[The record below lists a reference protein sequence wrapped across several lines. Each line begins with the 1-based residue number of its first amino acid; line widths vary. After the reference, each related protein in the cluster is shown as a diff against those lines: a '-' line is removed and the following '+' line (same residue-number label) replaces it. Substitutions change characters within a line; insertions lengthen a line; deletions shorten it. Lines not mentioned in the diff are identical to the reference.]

1 MLPIDQFFS
10 DLMQDGTVAARPET
24 RRPGWNVFSVRKR
37 SQRSGPVAPQAETL
51 EVRSVPTA
59 QILSA
64 LGNGV
69 LTIIGSEGADRIQ
82 VTAGNGQVRVT
93 DGTTAGEAAPSLF
106 DLADVHDLRVLGL
119 GGDDVITLRD
129 SADLQEFSQLTAVS
143 VDGGVGADR
152 LFVTAANAVVARTAQ
167 DLVVTSQMARLVD
180 LLREEGLAIGQALTN
195 LTPHK
200 DATRGEVQQFTFADI
215 RVSGTFVEVYDS
227 IEGELHRFTLNGNQL
242 TRTEDAFA
250 TDYQLTQFMNYR
262 AAYTRR
268 PTLVV
273 SIPGLSSTGLSTG
286 ADNGIER
293 GYSWDSD
300 GDVRGS
306 SAWTERLSSNMARE
320 LNAAGSQ
327 VHVMLID
334 WASQSPASSA
344 TEKVADHI
352 RSFLSGSQTTWDVSL
367 TGHSRGGI
375 FAAEVARFLDGHQRV
390 GSLHL
395 VMLDPTAA
403 VSLNDQYPNRVASGV
418 DRAVIFDDGL
428 TLYPLSLTRESLP
441 MAGADYLRVDV
452 PGMGF
457 GDSAGS
463 HGKMPDWYAE
473 ILSRRGLL
481 RTDNARELTFQRELA
496 WLLGNNPA
504 AGSAVVPSD
513 PRAGMELVKAAPPAN
528 GLLHA
533 IDIGLDPNRDGDAVA
548 YVSVVGVGSGTV
560 TIGKSGLNANLGV
573 TNVGQGAFSFSDR
586 GLVVGAAFPIW
597 GPVNFGGQIMLGPE
611 TRLDVDF
618 GPMRIS
624 LFGTRPGLY
633 MGGQRVEFGSM
644 LRGAAANASLSS
656 GDIAAAMRSTFGFNS
671 SDTARFMG
679 TQLGFT
685 PSRIADGL
693 GRGLS
698 AGVSE
703 IALALRSGL
712 NSTASDIAAALGSVS
727 RDVEA
732 IAGALRNQLGVSLNT
747 VADVMYKSIGWT
759 NYSDVARGLGSVTRD
774 ATAIAGALRN
784 QLGVSLNTVAD
795 VMYRSISWTSYNDV
809 ARGLGSVTRD
819 ATAIAGALRNQLGV
833 SLNTVADVMYKSI
846 GWTNYSDVARGLG
859 SVTRD
864 ATAIAGA
871 LRNQLGVSLN
881 TVADVMYKS
890 IGWTSYSDVARGLG
904 SVTRDATAIA
914 GALRNQL
921 GVSLNTVA
929 DVMYKAIGWT
939 SYSDVARG
947 LGSVTRDATAIAGA
961 LRNQLGVSLN
971 TVADVMYRSI
981 SWTNYSDVARGLGSV
996 TRDATAIA
1004 GALRNQLGVS
1014 LNTVADVMYRSISWT
1029 SYNDVAR
1036 GLGSVTR
1043 DVGAIAGALRNQL
1056 GVSLNTV
1063 ADVMYRSISWTSYN
1077 DVARGLSAVTNDA
1090 RTIANA
1096 LRNGA
1101 GAAASSVTSALQ
1113 SVGSGLQNLGSV
1125 ISKVRIGNWSF

>member
-1 MLPIDQFFS
+1 MMPIDHFFS
-10 DLMQDGTVAARPET
+10 DLFRDAHATVRPGLPVPAKRASAARK
-24 RRPGWNVFSVRKR
+24 RKQ
-37 SQRSGPVAPQAETL
+37 SSGPVGHQAEAL
-51 EVRSVPTA
+51 EVRSVPTTH
-59 QILSA
+59 ILSS

-69 LTIIGSEGADRIQ
+69 LTVMGSEESDRI
-82 VTAGNGQVRVT
+82 VVSTENGKIRVT

-106 DLADVHDLRVLGL
+106 DLADVRDLRVLGL
-119 GGDDVITLRD
+119 GGDDIITLRD
-129 SADLQEFSQLTAVS
+129 SADLREFSPLTALS
-143 VDGGVGADR
+143 VDGGTGADR
-152 LFVTAANAVVARTAQ
+152 LFITAANAIVARDTQ
-167 DLVVTSQMARLVD
+167 DLVVTSRMARLVD
-180 LLREEGLAIGQALTN
+180 LLHDEGLTIGQALTN

-200 DATRGEVQQFTFADI
+200 DANRGEVQQFTFADM
-215 RVSGTFVEVYDS
+215 RVKGTFVEVYDS
-227 IEGELHRFTLNGNQL
+227 IAGELHRFTLNGNQL

-273 SIPGLSSTGLSTG
+273 SIPGLSGTGLSTG

-344 TEKVADHI
+344 TERVADHI
-352 RSFLSGSQTTWDVSL
+352 REFVSASQTRWDVSL

-375 FAAEVARFLDGHQRV
+375 FAVEVARFLDGHQRI

-403 VSLNDQYPNRVASGV
+403 VSLNDQYPARVPSDV

-428 TLYPLSLTRESLP
+428 TLYPLSMTRESLP
-441 MAGADYLRVDV
+441 MAGAEYLRVDV

-473 ILSRRGLL
+473 VLSRRGLL
-481 RTDNARELTFQRELA
+481 RTDNAKDLTFQRELA
-496 WLLGNNPA
+496 WLIGNNPA
-504 AGSAVVPSD
+504 ASSAVVPADS
-513 PRAGMELVKAAPPAN
+513 RAGMELVKVAPPAN
-528 GLLHA
+528 GTLHA

-560 TIGKSGLNANLGV
+560 TVGKSGLNVNVGA
-573 TNVGQGAFSFSDR
+573 TSVGQGSFSFSDR

-597 GPVNFGGQIMLGPE
+597 GPVNVGGQIMIGPE
-611 TRLDVDF
+611 TRLDVDL

-624 LFGTRPGLY
+624 LFGSRPGLY

-644 LRGAAANASLSS
+644 LRGSAANASLSS
-656 GDIAAAMRSTFGFNS
+656 GEIASAMRSTFGLNS
-671 SDTARFMG
+671 SDTAKFMG

-693 GRGLS
+693 AKGLN
-698 AGVSE
+698 AGVNE
-703 IALALRSGL
+703 IATALRSGL

-727 RDVEA
+727 RDVE
-732 IAGALRNQLGVSLNT
+732 
-747 VADVMYKSIGWT
+747 
-759 NYSDVARGLGSVTRD
+759 
-774 ATAIAGALRN
+774 
-784 QLGVSLNTVAD
+784 
-795 VMYRSISWTSYNDV
+795 
-809 ARGLGSVTRD
+809 
-819 ATAIAGALRNQLGV
+819 
-833 SLNTVADVMYKSI
+833 
-846 GWTNYSDVARGLG
+846 
-859 SVTRD
+859 
-864 ATAIAGA
+864 
-871 LRNQLGVSLN
+871 
-881 TVADVMYKS
+881 
-890 IGWTSYSDVARGLG
+890 
-904 SVTRDATAIA
+904 AIA

-981 SWTNYSDVARGLGSV
+981 SWTSYSDVARGLGSV
-996 TRDATAIA
+996 TRDVAAIA
-1004 GALRNQLGVS
+1004 GALRNQLGLS
-1014 LNTVADVMYRSISWT
+1014 LNSVA
-1029 SYNDVAR
+1029 N
-1036 GLGSVTR
+1036 
-1043 DVGAIAGALRNQL
+1043 
-1056 GVSLNTV
+1056 
-1063 ADVMYRSISWTSYN
+1063 VMYRSISWTSYN
-1077 DVARGLSAVTNDA
+1077 DVARGLSAVTRDA
-1090 RTIANA
+1090 RAIANA
-1096 LRNGA
+1096 LRDGA